1 LRDRVIVELAK
12 RELDLMQPAEDY
24 NSVLFQILIWFRS
37 PFRGCRMA
45 GEIDI
50 RLPKLLPIGV
60 IILDKVTT
68 LYD

>member
-1 LRDRVIVELAK
+1 
-12 RELDLMQPAEDY
+12 
-24 NSVLFQILIWFRS
+24 
-37 PFRGCRMA
+37 MA

-68 LYD
+68 LYDWL